1 MKRMTPEQAAGE
13 WLQKYEEDANNPE
26 RVRAGIKLAWKLYNN
41 PETPDELREAI
52 KISLNTMIENL

>member
-1 MKRMTPEQAAGE
+1 MTPEQAAEG

-52 KISLNTMIENL
+52 KISLDTMIENL